1 MALKYIWN
9 GVNVHQMYPQGL
21 MHNVTGYPDNIY
33 DLASVHNLLKDT
45 YMIRSHDFFQC
56 GMEPM
61 SNYCT
66 GINEMM
72 LQSNEEKIRVFPAV
86 PAAWDSIPMAFI
98 LLARGAFLV
107 SASRNNSAEVTQVG
121 VKSLKGIFVDYRIL
135 GVTRNVKC

>member
-1 MALKYIWN
+1 
-9 GVNVHQMYPQGL
+9 
-21 MHNVTGYPDNIY
+21 
-33 DLASVHNLLKDT
+33 
-45 YMIRSHDFFQC
+45 
-56 GMEPM
+56 
-61 SNYCT
+61 
-66 GINEMM
+66 MM
-72 LQSNEEKIRVFPAV
+72 LQSNEGKIRVFPAV

>member
-1 MALKYIWN
+1 
-9 GVNVHQMYPQGL
+9 
-21 MHNVTGYPDNIY
+21 
-33 DLASVHNLLKDT
+33 
-45 YMIRSHDFFQC
+45 
-56 GMEPM
+56 M

-107 SASRNNSAEVTQVG
+107 SASRNNSAEVTQGG
-121 VKSLKGIFVDYRIL
+121 VKSLKG
-135 GVTRNVKC
+135 